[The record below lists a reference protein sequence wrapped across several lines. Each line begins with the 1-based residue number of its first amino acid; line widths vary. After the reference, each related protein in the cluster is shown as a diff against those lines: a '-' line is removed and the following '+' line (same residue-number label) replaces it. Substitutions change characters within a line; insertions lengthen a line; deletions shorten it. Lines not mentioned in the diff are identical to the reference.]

1 MVDAIGTPWCRCG
14 GLESSDGRV
23 WCRCGRVGDG
33 SRVREGRVQWRP
45 LGLQVPQV
53 ARTPSWYGMVQVW
66 GAWRWYVVRVREQ
79 VRCSQV
85 RREDLK

>member
-1 MVDAIGTPWCRCG
+1 MVDAIGTPWCWCG

-53 ARTPSWYGMVQVW
+53 ARTPSWYGMVQVLGGVEVVY
-66 GAWRWYVVRVREQ
+66 GAGERAGEVFAGRI
-79 VRCSQV
+79 
-85 RREDLK
+85 